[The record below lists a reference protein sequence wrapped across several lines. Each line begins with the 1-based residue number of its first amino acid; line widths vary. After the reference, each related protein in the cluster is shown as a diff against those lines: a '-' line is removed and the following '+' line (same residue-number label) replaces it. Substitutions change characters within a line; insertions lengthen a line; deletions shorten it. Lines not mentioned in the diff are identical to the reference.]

1 MPPAIRAISIVERVE
16 AVCDGRKVD
25 MIAWCD
31 GFSVDP
37 ALDEAYSDMVA
48 LMEKAYYRSSTRFT
62 RNPFTRARFGAE
74 FAERAG

>member
-1 MPPAIRAISIVERVE
+1 
-16 AVCDGRKVD
+16 